1 MKKVLIILMI
11 VFFSTKPV
19 FAIGGSL
26 STFQLEKIAATLKLK
41 LTETIKLVK
50 DATTQSKTIIEMREL
65 AINMKRNY
73 DFVRNFRME
82 TYIKYFKDELR
93 GITLLDNLEGKDW
106 EKQFD
111 LVMREI
117 DNRFTTE
124 EEKTNAKNFMS
135 DLKKLYALQE
145 VKANENVAIAE
156 GKQNQANNVAT
167 TAVNTGLLLISASKQ
182 EQRAL
187 IEDQQKV
194 KTSEV
199 YKESFK
205 DAQKVMGTPSKKEE

>member
-1 MKKVLIILMI
+1 MKKFIIILMI
-11 VFFSTKPV
+11 VF
-19 FAIGGSL
+19 L
-26 STFQLEKIAATLKLK
+26 STEPVYALGGALSTVQLEKIALTLKLK

-50 DATTQSKTIIEMREL
+50 DATIQSKTIIEMREL

>member
-1 MKKVLIILMI
+1 MKKFIIILMI
-11 VFFSTKPV
+11 VF
-19 FAIGGSL
+19 L
-26 STFQLEKIAATLKLK
+26 STEPVYALGGALSTVQLEKIALTLKLK

-50 DATTQSKTIIEMREL
+50 DATIQSKTIIEMREL

-205 DAQKVMGTPSKKEE
+205 DAQKVMGTPSKKDE